1 MEFSSVAAAF
11 FLTLAAGLSTGIG
24 GLSILFSRKPSTSF
38 LALALGFSAGVMLYV
53 SFIEIFP
60 SASTALSAVFEPKVS
75 SAWTVAAFFI
85 GMAFIMLIDFL
96 IPEEKNPH
104 EPKDA
109 DDFASSV
116 SRKGLLRV
124 GLSTALAIAV
134 HNFPEGLATFMS
146 SVHDPQLGVSV
157 AFAIAVH
164 NIPEGIAVAV
174 PVYYATR
181 NRKKAFFLS
190 LFSGLAEPLGGL
202 LGFALISLFA
212 LHTAAAS
219 VVFGAVFAAVA
230 GIMVY
235 ISLDELL
242 PTAEK
247 YGRHHFVLAGVIGGM
262 AVMAVSLL
270 LF

>member
-1 MEFSSVAAAF
+1 MNSDAILIAF
-11 FLTLAAGLSTGIG
+11 FMTLAAGLATGIG
-24 GLSILFSRKPSTSF
+24 GASVFFSRKPRPAF
-38 LALALGFSAGVMLYV
+38 LSVSLGFSAGVMIYV
-53 SFIEIFP
+53 SMIEIFP
-60 SASTALSAVFEPKVS
+60 SALASFSEYSGAKSASARTA
-75 SAWTVAAFFI
+75 AAFFA

-109 DDFASSV
+109 DGFASSA
-116 SRKGLLRV
+116 SRKGLMRV

-146 SVHDPQLGVSV
+146 SAHNPQLGLSV

-181 NRKKAFFLS
+181 SRKKAFLLS
-190 LFSGLAEPLGGL
+190 LLSGLAEPLGGL
-202 LGFALISLFA
+202 LGFAVISLLA
-212 LHTAAAS
+212 LRAEAAS
-219 VVFGAVFAAVA
+219 AVFGAVFAAVA

-247 YGRHHFVLAGVIGGM
+247 YGRHHIVLAGVIGGM